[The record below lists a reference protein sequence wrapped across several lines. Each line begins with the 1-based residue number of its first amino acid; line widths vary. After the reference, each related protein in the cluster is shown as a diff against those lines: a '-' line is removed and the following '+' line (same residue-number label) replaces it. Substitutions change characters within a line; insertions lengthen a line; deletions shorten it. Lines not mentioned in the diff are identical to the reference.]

1 MRFTGKS
8 AIVTGGSEGI
18 GFGIAAG
25 LVREGARVVLVA
37 RREEKLAEAAR
48 ALGGAASYVVGDA
61 GSPAVAEAAVKAA
74 VERHGGLDLLVNNAG
89 LLLPGGIET
98 QSMDEVEIMFGVNL
112 RSAISFVR
120 AALGVMRGRPGAAIL
135 NISSASG
142 HIPSAGTGV
151 YGALKAG
158 LNHLTKVW
166 AIELAPLG
174 IRVNGLS
181 PGPVDT
187 PALAHVTSIIPD
199 LPAKSAQSTLVR
211 RIASVEEIVGPALC
225 MLDERDGAFVNGT
238 IWNVDGGFMME

>member
-1 MRFTGKS
+1 MRFAGKS
-8 AIVTGGSEGI
+8 VIVTGGSEGI
-18 GFGIAAG
+18 GFGIAAA

-37 RREEKLAEAAR
+37 RREDRLVQAASE
-48 ALGGAASYVVGDA
+48 LGAAASYVVGDA
-61 GSPAVAEAAVKAA
+61 ASLAVAESAVKKA

-89 LLLPGGIET
+89 LLLPGGVAT
-98 QSMDEVEIMFGVNL
+98 QSLDDIELMFSVNL
-112 RSAISFVR
+112 RSAIVFVR
-120 AALGVMRGRPGAAIL
+120 TAIGAMRGRRGAAIL

-151 YGALKAG
+151 YGAFKAG

-187 PALAHVTSIIPD
+187 PALAQVTSIIPD
-199 LPAKSAQSTLVR
+199 LPAKSAQSTLLK
-211 RIASVEEIVGPALC
+211 RIARVEEITRPALC
-225 MLDERDGAFVNGT
+225 LLDERDGAFVNGT

>member
-1 MRFTGKS
+1 MRFKGKS
-8 AIVTGGSEGI
+8 VIVTGGSEGI
-18 GFGIAAG
+18 GFGIAAA

-37 RREEKLAEAAR
+37 RREDKLAQAAGV
-48 ALGGAASYVVGDA
+48 LGEAASYVVGDA
-61 GSPAVAEAAVKAA
+61 GSFAVAEQAVQTA
-74 VERHGGLDLLVNNAG
+74 VARHGGLDLLVNNAG
-89 LLLPGGIET
+89 LLLPGMVAT
-98 QSMDEVEIMFGVNL
+98 QSLDDVEVMFSVNL
-112 RSAISFVR
+112 RSAIVFVR
-120 AALGVMRGRPGAAIL
+120 AAIDAMRGRRGAAIL

-151 YGALKAG
+151 YGAFKAG

-187 PALAHVTSIIPD
+187 PALAQVTSIIPD
-199 LPAKSAQSTLVR
+199 LPAKSAQSTLLK
-211 RIASVEEIVGPALC
+211 RIARVEEIARPALC
-225 MLDERDGAFVNGT
+225 LLDERDGAFVNGT